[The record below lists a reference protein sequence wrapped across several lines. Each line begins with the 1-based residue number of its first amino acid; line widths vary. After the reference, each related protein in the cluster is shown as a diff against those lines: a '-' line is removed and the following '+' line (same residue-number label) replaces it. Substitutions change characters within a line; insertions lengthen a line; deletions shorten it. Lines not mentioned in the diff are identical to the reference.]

1 MNSRRDFLRKV
12 SLVTGGA
19 GIWSQLPAAIQKALA
34 IDPKA
39 GSTFYDAEHVVLL
52 MQENRSF
59 DHCFGTLQGVR
70 GFNDPRA
77 ISLPNGHPVWLQSN
91 QAGQTYAPF
100 RLNIKDS
107 KATWMSSLPHSWED
121 QVDARN
127 KGKYDGWLDAKRPG
141 NKEYKDIPM
150 TMGYYTR
157 EDIPFYYALAD
168 AFTVCDQHFC
178 SSLTGTTANR
188 TFFWSG
194 KIRDKA
200 NDTARVR
207 NSDLYYN
214 REANWKTF
222 PERLEENDVSWKVYQ
237 NEISLETGLNDEDDG
252 WLSNFTDNNLEWFS
266 QYNVRFHKEHY
277 LFLQKRV
284 KELPSEIQEL
294 DEQIKTADQNKR
306 TGLEKKHKQKNEQLV
321 RFRDELNKW
330 KPEYFDQLSSFEKNI
345 HQKAFTTNR
354 NDAAYRQ
361 TEIFSYEENG
371 EQRST
376 RLPKGDILHQFRKDV
391 TDGKLPTVSWLAAP
405 QNFSDHPSA
414 PWYGAWYVSEVLNI
428 LTQNPE
434 VWKKTI
440 FILTYDENDG
450 YFDHV
455 PPFVAPKP
463 NDVSSGKVSGGI
475 DTSSEY
481 VTLEEELS
489 RTNLDKEDARESP
502 VGLGYRVPLVIASP
516 WTRGGW
522 VNSEVCDI
530 TSTLQFLEK
539 FLFAKTGKQIKE
551 TNISDWRRVVTG
563 DLTSVFRTWEGEKV
577 NMPSFVQQQEWVKKI
592 VNAKHKQV
600 PDAYHQLTV
609 QQIAEIQQQK
619 HHRSLLPQQERG
631 TRHSCALPYEL
642 YVDGCL
648 SKDKKNFEI
657 LFHAANNVFGINAA
671 GAPFNVYAPGN
682 YAVYNNGALKGYEAV
697 RTWAYAVRAGD
708 QLKGEWALQDFE
720 QKNYHLRIYGPNG
733 FFRAFKGDKN
743 DPPVNIQLQ
752 YEQGKNNVNQLTG
765 NVVLHII
772 NSAQQDVIVA
782 VEDKAYGKEMRKI
795 LVPKT
800 AYRKMEVFHLADSF
814 HWYDLAV
821 KVKGYHAFEK
831 RFAGRVETGKHSY
844 TDPLM
849 GKLV

>member
-1 MNSRRDFLRKV
+1 MMNSRREFLRKV

-19 GIWSQLPAAIQKALA
+19 GMWSQLPAAIQKALA
-34 IDPKA
+34 IDPNA
-39 GSTFYDAEHVVLL
+39 GSTFYDAEHVVFL

-77 ISLPNGHPVWLQSN
+77 ISLPNGNPVWLQSD
-91 QAGQTYAPF
+91 QAGKTYGPF
-100 RLNIKDS
+100 RLNIKDT

-127 KGKYDGWLDAKRPG
+127 NGKYDGWLDAKRPG

-178 SSLTGTTANR
+178 ASLTGTTANR

-194 KIRDKA
+194 KIRDKE

-207 NSDLYYN
+207 NSDLYFN
-214 REANWKTF
+214 READWKTF

-237 NEISLETGLNDEDDG
+237 NEISLETGLADEDEG

-277 LFLQKRV
+277 LYLQKRV
-284 KELPSEIQEL
+284 KELPSEIEEL
-294 DEQIKTADQNKR
+294 DEQIKAAGQNKKV
-306 TGLEKKHKQKNEQLV
+306 GLEKKQKQKNEQLLK
-321 RFRDELNKW
+321 FREELNKW
-330 KPEYFDQLSSFEKNI
+330 KPEYFEQLSAFEKSI
-345 HQKAFTTNR
+345 HQKAFATN
-354 NDAAYRQ
+354 NGDDAYRQ
-361 TEIFSYEENG
+361 TELFSYDENG

-376 RLPKGDILHQFRKDV
+376 RLPKGDILHRFREDV
-391 TDGKLPTVSWLAAP
+391 AGGKLPTVSWLVAP
-405 QNFSDHPSA
+405 QNFSDHPSS

-434 VWKKTI
+434 VWKKTV

-463 NDVSSGKVSGGI
+463 NDPGSGKVSGGI
-475 DTSSEY
+475 DTAVEY
-481 VTLEEELS
+481 VTMEEELA
-489 RTNLDKEDARESP
+489 RTGLDKKNARESP

-539 FLFAKTGKQIKE
+539 FLSAKTGKQIRE
-551 TNISDWRRVVTG
+551 TNISEWRRAVCG
-563 DLTSVFRTWEGEKV
+563 DLTSVFRSWEGEKV
-577 NMPSFVQQQEWVKKI
+577 HIPSFVQQQKWVKEI
-592 VNAKHKQV
+592 VNAKHKQI
-600 PDAYHQLTV
+600 PDAYKQLTE
-609 QQIAEIQQQK
+609 QEITQIQQQK
-619 HHRSLLPQQERG
+619 HNSPLLPKQETG

-642 YVDGCL
+642 YVDGNL
-648 SKDKKNFEI
+648 SEDRKKFEI
-657 LFHAANNVFGINAA
+657 LFQAASNVFAKDTA
-671 GAPFNVYAPGN
+671 GAPFNVYAPGK
-682 YAVYNNGALKGYEAV
+682 YAVYNKAILEGYEAV

-708 QLKGEWALQDFE
+708 QLKEQWALHDFE
-720 QKNYHLRIYGPNG
+720 TNNYHLQVYGPNG
-733 FFRAFKGDKN
+733 FFREFKGDKG

-752 YEQGKNNVNQLTG
+752 YEQQKNNANQLTG
-765 NVVLHII
+765 NIVLQFTNSGHI
-772 NSAQQDVIVA
+772 DYTVE
-782 VEDKAYGKEMRKI
+782 VEDKAYGKQLRKI
-795 LVPKT
+795 LLPKLT
-800 AYRKMEVFHLADSF
+800 NRKVEVYNLADSF

-821 KVKGYHAFEK
+821 KVKGCKVFEK
-831 RFAGRVETGKHSY
+831 RYAGRVETGKHAQ
-844 TDPLM
+844 TDPFM
-849 GKLV
+849 GRD